1 MNVDFPENF
10 ILPLSTRKV
19 RTVIFIVKEVARSFD
34 RKMIKL
40 LTFDMNLVFH
50 HHNICTKTHNRDD
63 GGYHLFPPK

>member
-19 RTVIFIVKEVARSFD
+19 RTVIFIVKEVTCSFD

-40 LTFDMNLVFH
+40 LTFDMNLVFA
-50 HHNICTKTHNRDD
+50 TTTFVLKLDVE
-63 GGYHLFPPK
+63 